1 MSGFNTKKM
10 EIEQEIEKKIRVMD
24 DDSLLDE
31 FEQVARK
38 PFYDRTN
45 TEDIAYDVIRA
56 TLLSR
61 MAKPYAG

>member
-1 MSGFNTKKM
+1 MSAFNTKKM